1 MNALASPMF
10 GMLSDFGFGSGRV
23 GKGQARVGKGR
34 QGSARVRLGRQGVPL
49 ASAKF
54 PNKVVSWDLFLGVPR
69 TSAKFR
75 TACLR

>member
-1 MNALASPMF
+1 M
-10 GMLSDFGFGSGRV
+10 D
-23 GKGQARVGKGR
+23 
-34 QGSARVRLGRQGVPL
+34 VPL